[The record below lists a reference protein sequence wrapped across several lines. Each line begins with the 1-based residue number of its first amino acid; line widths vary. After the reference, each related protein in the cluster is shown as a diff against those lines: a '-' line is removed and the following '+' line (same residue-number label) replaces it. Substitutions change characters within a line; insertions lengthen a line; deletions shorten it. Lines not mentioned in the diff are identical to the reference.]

1 MNAQEMIA
9 NLLENWKSTAANALT
24 LVVLTGAYFSAIP
37 SESITNMGITPKEI
51 AWFTAASGLAK
62 MYVALITKDAK

>member
-24 LVVLTGAYFSAIP
+24 LIVMTGGFFTAMP
-37 SESITNMGITPKEI
+37 SESLQAHGITQNEMFWGTV
-51 AWFTAASGLAK
+51 ACGLAK
-62 MYVALITKDAK
+62 MYIGLITKDAK